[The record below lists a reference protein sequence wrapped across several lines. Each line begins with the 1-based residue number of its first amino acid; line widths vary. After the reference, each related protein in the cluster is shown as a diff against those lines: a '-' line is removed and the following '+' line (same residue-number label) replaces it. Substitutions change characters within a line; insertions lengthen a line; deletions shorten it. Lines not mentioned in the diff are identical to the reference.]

1 MFKKMSGMIAAVMVI
16 LVILQTA
23 IVTVMADNNQS
34 KNAIRSDFSDA
45 VDLVNAM
52 QIGWNLGNALD
63 SINGSKGNSV
73 KNTETCWGN
82 PVTTKRMIEMVAK
95 AGFKTV
101 RVPVTYFGNSD
112 WDANID
118 KEWLDRVEEVVNYV
132 LDCDMYCIINVHHD
146 TGIGAWITPDSDKY
160 ERSSYR
166 MRHLWEQIAERFKN
180 YDNRLIFEGM
190 NEILNCNQQWTA
202 ASAENY
208 QNVNKLNQI
217 FVDTVRASGGNN
229 SKRFL
234 MVPLY
239 AAIVSKENIDGFVL
253 PKDTI
258 SKHLII
264 SYHSYDTGEKKIN
277 EIFSLVKGAF
287 LDKGVPAI
295 LGEFG
300 MRNSTKEDNTQRRV
314 EYVNR
319 VVTGA
324 KALGITC
331 IWWDDGG
338 YFASSDKVTNY
349 CLLDRYSYRWFSSQV
364 VNQLISASAPSNGK
378 SSDTTSSNK
387 TTTAA
392 STKKTDAS
400 QSTTKKEAAST
411 TSTKLTTTTA
421 STTVSTTTSTTSTT
435 KKATTKATTASNVTT
450 NVAATTTKSLNI
462 TTRPAT
468 TTTRPIIT
476 PFAQAS
482 AVDDSHTDGMLF
494 SNMTSGVKTDI
505 TLGVGCEYEFVCSL
519 DNTSNYGNLMLS
531 QDGKRIG
538 YRVRQELSQIYT
550 AYGYNNFKV
559 SDIEPGHIYTIS
571 QKGDNTYVDGKLIM
585 RNVTQNFNEGTLTIG
600 DCRMTFYGMT
610 IKQNGKVTHKLEPSK
625 DNSNTTCILDKITGK
640 QYYSESSVAYGSLLS
655 TTTEKNVTTVAKEK
669 HDSYPVKA
677 LSFPKICMGIET
689 DIKLGVSSNYNIS
702 FSLDNTNNYGNLML
716 THDGKRIGYRVRQ
729 EQSQVYTAYGYNNFK
744 AIKIVAGKM
753 YTVSQKGNETYVDGK
768 LIMRNVT
775 QNFNEGVLTIGDC
788 RMDFYGMTVTEGS
801 KITHKLVPYVDEVDQ
816 PCIFDEVT
824 GKRYYSKY
832 DISFIK

>member
-190 NEILNCNQQWTA
+190 NEILNRNQQWTA

-277 EIFSLVKGAF
+277 G
-287 LDKGVPAI
+287 
-295 LGEFG
+295 
-300 MRNSTKEDNTQRRV
+300 TKEDNTQRRV

-411 TSTKLTTTTA
+411 TSTKLTTTT
-421 STTVSTTTSTTSTT
+421 
-435 KKATTKATTASNVTT
+435 
-450 NVAATTTKSLNI
+450 
-462 TTRPAT
+462 
-468 TTTRPIIT
+468 TRPIIT

-482 AVDDSHTDGMLF
+482 AADDSHTDGMLF

-689 DIKLGVSSNYNIS
+689 DIKLGVSSNYDIS

-801 KITHKLVPYVDEVDQ
+801 KITHKLVPYVDEVDL

>member
-160 ERSSYR
+160 ERSSYH

-190 NEILNCNQQWTA
+190 NEILNRNQQWTA

-338 YFASSDKVTNY
+338 HFASSDKVTNY

-411 TSTKLTTTTA
+411 TSTKLTTTT
-421 STTVSTTTSTTSTT
+421 
-435 KKATTKATTASNVTT
+435 
-450 NVAATTTKSLNI
+450 
-462 TTRPAT
+462 
-468 TTTRPIIT
+468 TRPIIT

-482 AVDDSHTDGMLF
+482 AADDSHTDGMLF

-640 QYYSESSVAYGSLLS
+640 QYYSESSVAS
-655 TTTEKNVTTVAKEK
+655 
-669 HDSYPVKA
+669 
-677 LSFPKICMGIET
+677 
-689 DIKLGVSSNYNIS
+689 
-702 FSLDNTNNYGNLML
+702 
-716 THDGKRIGYRVRQ
+716 
-729 EQSQVYTAYGYNNFK
+729 
-744 AIKIVAGKM
+744 
-753 YTVSQKGNETYVDGK
+753 
-768 LIMRNVT
+768 
-775 QNFNEGVLTIGDC
+775 
-788 RMDFYGMTVTEGS
+788 MTV
-801 KITHKLVPYVDEVDQ
+801 IP
-816 PCIFDEVT
+816 
-824 GKRYYSKY
+824 
-832 DISFIK
+832 

>member
-1 MFKKMSGMIAAVMVI
+1 
-16 LVILQTA
+16 
-23 IVTVMADNNQS
+23 
-34 KNAIRSDFSDA
+34 
-45 VDLVNAM
+45 
-52 QIGWNLGNALD
+52 
-63 SINGSKGNSV
+63 
-73 KNTETCWGN
+73 
-82 PVTTKRMIEMVAK
+82 
-95 AGFKTV
+95 
-101 RVPVTYFGNSD
+101 
-112 WDANID
+112 
-118 KEWLDRVEEVVNYV
+118 
-132 LDCDMYCIINVHHD
+132 
-146 TGIGAWITPDSDKY
+146 
-160 ERSSYR
+160 
-166 MRHLWEQIAERFKN
+166 
-180 YDNRLIFEGM
+180 
-190 NEILNCNQQWTA
+190 
-202 ASAENY
+202 
-208 QNVNKLNQI
+208 
-217 FVDTVRASGGNN
+217 
-229 SKRFL
+229 
-234 MVPLY
+234 
-239 AAIVSKENIDGFVL
+239 
-253 PKDTI
+253 
-258 SKHLII
+258 
-264 SYHSYDTGEKKIN
+264 
-277 EIFSLVKGAF
+277 
-287 LDKGVPAI
+287 
-295 LGEFG
+295 
-300 MRNSTKEDNTQRRV
+300 
-314 EYVNR
+314 
-319 VVTGA
+319 
-324 KALGITC
+324 
-331 IWWDDGG
+331 
-338 YFASSDKVTNY
+338 
-349 CLLDRYSYRWFSSQV
+349 
-364 VNQLISASAPSNGK
+364 
-378 SSDTTSSNK
+378 
-387 TTTAA
+387 
-392 STKKTDAS
+392 
-400 QSTTKKEAAST
+400 
-411 TSTKLTTTTA
+411 
-421 STTVSTTTSTTSTT
+421 
-435 KKATTKATTASNVTT
+435 
-450 NVAATTTKSLNI
+450 
-462 TTRPAT
+462 
-468 TTTRPIIT
+468 
-476 PFAQAS
+476 
-482 AVDDSHTDGMLF
+482 
-494 SNMTSGVKTDI
+494 MTSGVKTDI

-519 DNTSNYGNLMLS
+519 DNTSSYGNLMLS